1 MNRDYFIL
9 CEDDHQFTEHYNYE
23 LLTQCI
29 KEAKNN
35 NADIICGSVSWF
47 EDAIQISERLF
58 WTKKFSGTQFII
70 IFRKF
75 YQKILDANFEEYD
88 AADYRICSLSNNIY
102 FIHPFISV
110 QKEFGYSDAT
120 TRNDG
125 TNRVEELFATTES
138 NVSALKE
145 VKRFYKELESN
156 TVKNHALFDF
166 DTISIP
172 AYIINLPERTERREH
187 IINQFKGKKEFDVT
201 IVHAVKHEIGA
212 VGLWKSI
219 RNVIQLAIDNEDDVI
234 IICEDDHEFTEDYSK
249 EFLLKNVIEAHEQGC
264 NYLTGGTGKF
274 DFAIPVAENRYWTNH
289 CLSTQF
295 IVLYRKF
302 FQKILDEPYDD
313 TIIADI
319 KLSEMTSHK
328 MILFP
333 FVSLQHDFGYSDIT
347 SIHNEQK
354 GLVQSMFAVSQKR
367 LAVIQQSV
375 LRHCK

>member
-1 MNRDYFIL
+1 MHFLIL
-9 CEDDHQFTEHYNYE
+9 TQYPSLPISSIYPKGLKEENI
-23 LLTQCI
+23 LLT
-29 KEAKNN
+29 
-35 NADIICGSVSWF
+35 S
-47 EDAIQISERLF
+47 
-58 WTKKFSGTQFII
+58 
-70 IFRKF
+70 
-75 YQKILDANFEEYD
+75 
-88 AADYRICSLSNNIY
+88 
-102 FIHPFISV
+102 
-110 QKEFGYSDAT
+110 
-120 TRNDG
+120 
-125 TNRVEELFATTES
+125 
-138 NVSALKE
+138 LKE
-145 VKRFYKELESN
+145 
-156 TVKNHALFDF
+156 
-166 DTISIP
+166 
-172 AYIINLPERTERREH
+172 
-187 IINQFKGKKEFDVT
+187 KKEFDVT